1 MCQFSSFFSWSAR
14 FSPVIVSMPF
24 STLMSTSSA
33 RTPGSSAS
41 TITCSSFSRTLIAGA
56 QITFSPEVRGQLTA
70 SNSSCISRRRLN
82 VSGTELQPLVR
93 RTVGN
98 MVPPGPNE
106 YDVARGV
113 CAAAQQI
120 EIAALL
126 VPGDFANQ
134 ASAPATGAAAT
145 RGRRAVLTGG
155 SRMVRYRPMLPLF
168 ALVFAAACA
177 PGDDA
182 AETDTAARTA
192 EAAPPQEAPVAVRDT
207 PEDSVIFEQ
216 TIAWV
221 RESRADT
228 LPIGELTAA
237 IAQRFVGAPYTP
249 GLLEVPQT
257 EQLVVNLREF
267 DCVTYVEQMLAIARA
282 VAADEPTYARFR
294 DELRRIRYRAGQLA
308 GYPSRLHYF
317 SEWISDN
324 DAKGVV
330 TNITQQLGGVR
341 DSTGIDFMSQHIPS
355 YRQLADS
362 VNLVAIREKEA
373 ELSSFPRYAI

>member
-1 MCQFSSFFSWSAR
+1 
-14 FSPVIVSMPF
+14 
-24 STLMSTSSA
+24 
-33 RTPGSSAS
+33 
-41 TITCSSFSRTLIAGA
+41 
-56 QITFSPEVRGQLTA
+56 
-70 SNSSCISRRRLN
+70 
-82 VSGTELQPLVR
+82 
-93 RTVGN
+93 
-98 MVPPGPNE
+98 
-106 YDVARGV
+106 
-113 CAAAQQI
+113 
-120 EIAALL
+120 
-126 VPGDFANQ
+126 
-134 ASAPATGAAAT
+134 
-145 RGRRAVLTGG
+145 
-155 SRMVRYRPMLPLF
+155 MVRYRPMLPLL

-192 EAAPPQEAPVAVRDT
+192 EVTPPQDAPVAVSDT

-267 DCVTYVEQMLAIARA
+267 DCVTYVEQMLAIARV

-341 DSTGIDFMSQHIPS
+341 DTSGIDFMSQHIPS

-362 VNLVAIREKEA
+362 VNLAAIRDKEA
-373 ELSSFPRYAI
+373 ELSSFPRYAIAEDRIASIADGIQTGDVIAATSTLPGLDIAHTGFAIRIDGRLHLMHAPLVGSVVEISERPLADRILTIQAQDGIMVARPLSPAGER